1 MEKLVD
7 ILDGFDAAGV
17 VLAGDFMLDEY
28 VYGDV
33 ERISPEAPV
42 PVLRVTRRESR
53 PGGAGNVASIV
64 RSLGGSVRCVGLIG
78 QDAPGGEL
86 ISQLQNCGADTAGLV
101 ELPGRPT
108 VRKTRYVGLAQ
119 HKNPHQIL
127 RVDDEDAAP
136 LPADVRD
143 ALLNALSEGLAGG
156 ACLTLQDHNKG
167 LFSAGLAGDMI
178 GQARQQGCKVIVD
191 PALIEDFSRYRGATL
206 LAPNRYEA
214 QLATGVKISDE
225 GSLAQAAGKIAETTD
240 AEFVVITLDRQGSF
254 LYRSEVGKGEI
265 IPAEPHEVADGTG
278 AGDAV
283 TATLSVSISAGCNPG
298 QAVEL
303 GNIAGGLE
311 VEHFGVAAITR
322 EQIARELRGP
332 GGARRSKIMTREQLA
347 REVASLRQASGTVV
361 FTNGCFDLL
370 HMGHVQYLI
379 QARQCG
385 TRLIVAINSDKSVAK
400 VKGPTRPIVSQDE
413 RAAMLAALEC
423 VDYVTIFDEETPEA
437 LLELLR
443 PGVLVKGGSTDIIV
457 GQEFVESYGG
467 RVQRLD
473 LVQGRSTTETIN
485 KIMETHDTD
494 SGGL

>member
-86 ISQLQNCGADTAGLV
+86 ISQLQNCGADTTGLV

-206 LAPNRYEA
+206 LAPNRYSS
-214 QLATGVKISDE
+214 KISADIAARHCLLPTDMKLSWLRASKYLTKVRSPRLRVKSPKPPTRSSWS
-225 GSLAQAAGKIAETTD
+225 SL
-240 AEFVVITLDRQGSF
+240 
-254 LYRSEVGKGEI
+254 
-265 IPAEPHEVADGTG
+265 
-278 AGDAV
+278 
-283 TATLSVSISAGCNPG
+283 
-298 QAVEL
+298 
-303 GNIAGGLE
+303 
-311 VEHFGVAAITR
+311 
-322 EQIARELRGP
+322 
-332 GGARRSKIMTREQLA
+332 MTREQLA

-485 KIMETHDTD
+485 KIVETHDTD
-494 SGGL
+494 SGDQ